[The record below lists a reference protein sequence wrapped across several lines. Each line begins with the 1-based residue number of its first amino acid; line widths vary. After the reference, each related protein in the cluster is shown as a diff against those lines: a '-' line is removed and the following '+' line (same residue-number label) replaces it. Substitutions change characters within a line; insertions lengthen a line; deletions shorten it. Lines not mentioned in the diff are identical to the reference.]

1 MAAGLEPLV
10 VFWSGR
16 GIHITVVLSFAVQ
29 VTLLLLADL
38 RRRADWPVLKV
49 SIWSA
54 YMLADTTAIY
64 ALGHLS
70 VVVRSPE
77 HHLMALWAPLLLVHL
92 GGQDNITAYAI
103 EDNRLWLRHLQTF
116 GVQLL
121 AAGYVLYTSSI
132 LSRPSLLRSAAI
144 LMSVVGV
151 LKYGERVWALI
162 GADRS
167 ASGSLSATSYKDL
180 NAEQTNDGDTSQRN
194 EVKLNGLSSGPARQS
209 NEVDLEGCPA
219 GSTSHGHGVDPEDL
233 SEILASESHEVE
245 EGVEMGQGVM
255 STGPPRQG
263 DKFEGLVTAYSLLDV
278 AKQMF
283 EGPTRFVKIRKARRY
298 EGEFMLEVVE
308 MQLTM
313 MYDLLYTKAVV
324 VHTWFGFLVRVLS
337 LPFTVAAL
345 LLFHGPCSPCGR
357 LRCCMNGNGISLAV
371 WFNLLSWWFI
381 WPVMLLVGKEGYWSR
396 SMRQHHLFKVLLH
409 SKCNRS
415 SRIAKRMGWEDLWGS
430 TFYSWSIRVP
440 GAIIDKVLELVST
453 TEANQ
458 IDITDSRGRNAMRRR
473 NLSLGEDLAWS
484 VGLDLDESILVW
496 HIATHFYLE
505 WYFNNILREDY
516 SEVIE
521 SLEARLRIWELYKA
535 TEALCNCNY
544 MFFMLRYVQLCHD
557 SIIHVRF
564 FMVSKLLGAIVDQ
577 KEPLLEGSPLQPDHA
592 RGIIGVPPCTRTIQ
606 KSVNSTTGDRG
617 TPQPSM
623 NCTLDKG
630 CQLAAKLIHTADG
643 PDAGKRS
650 ALGILK
656 MIFEVW
662 VEMLCYTAYWCNEKS
677 HAKNL
682 TNGGE
687 LMTIVALMMVYT
699 SNGFIKKTKKQSGAP
714 FF

>member
-1 MAAGLEPLV
+1 
-10 VFWSGR
+10 
-16 GIHITVVLSFAVQ
+16 
-29 VTLLLLADL
+29 
-38 RRRADWPVLKV
+38 
-49 SIWSA
+49 
-54 YMLADTTAIY
+54 
-64 ALGHLS
+64 
-70 VVVRSPE
+70 
-77 HHLMALWAPLLLVHL
+77 
-92 GGQDNITAYAI
+92 
-103 EDNRLWLRHLQTF
+103 
-116 GVQLL
+116 
-121 AAGYVLYTSSI
+121 
-132 LSRPSLLRSAAI
+132 
-144 LMSVVGV
+144 
-151 LKYGERVWALI
+151 
-162 GADRS
+162 
-167 ASGSLSATSYKDL
+167 
-180 NAEQTNDGDTSQRN
+180 
-194 EVKLNGLSSGPARQS
+194 
-209 NEVDLEGCPA
+209 
-219 GSTSHGHGVDPEDL
+219 
-233 SEILASESHEVE
+233 
-245 EGVEMGQGVM
+245 
-255 STGPPRQG
+255 
-263 DKFEGLVTAYSLLDV
+263 
-278 AKQMF
+278 
-283 EGPTRFVKIRKARRY
+283 
-298 EGEFMLEVVE
+298 
-308 MQLTM
+308 
-313 MYDLLYTKAVV
+313 
-324 VHTWFGFLVRVLS
+324 
-337 LPFTVAAL
+337 
-345 LLFHGPCSPCGR
+345 
-357 LRCCMNGNGISLAV
+357 
-371 WFNLLSWWFI
+371 
-381 WPVMLLVGKEGYWSR
+381 
-396 SMRQHHLFKVLLH
+396 
-409 SKCNRS
+409 
-415 SRIAKRMGWEDLWGS
+415 MGWEDLWGS

-516 SEVIE
+516 SELPYPIT
-521 SLEARLRIWELYKA
+521 RQ
-535 TEALCNCNY
+535 
-544 MFFMLRYVQLCHD
+544 RYVQLCHD